1 MMLKKII
8 SFVKSVKD
16 SIVDKFVYV
25 AAMNHFNNMQTILKK
40 EELTNPILVN
50 DIQELK
56 RLKQLM
62 ENYRDNHNGSS
73 YNMTIDQE
81 YDIHMFYKAYEY
93 LLTKRLVKLL
103 EKEKSKYKL

>member
-1 MMLKKII
+1 MLKKII

-16 SIVDKFVYV
+16 FIVDKFVYV
-25 AAMNHFNNMQTILKK
+25 AAMNHFNSMQTILKK

-62 ENYRDNHNGSS
+62 EKHRDNHNGSS
-73 YNMTIDQE
+73 Y
-81 YDIHMFYKAYEY
+81 
-93 LLTKRLVKLL
+93 
-103 EKEKSKYKL
+103 KSL

>member
-8 SFVKSVKD
+8 SFVKSVKA
-16 SIVDKFVYV
+16 SIVDKFIYV

-62 ENYRDNHNGSS
+62 EKYRDNHNGSS
-73 YNMTIDQE
+73 Y
-81 YDIHMFYKAYEY
+81 
-93 LLTKRLVKLL
+93 
-103 EKEKSKYKL
+103 KSL